1 MRRLFLLAA
10 LGALTAC
17 SDPSTPSRQAEQG
30 QKGTETAKVA
40 PPIAQ
45 PSPTVP
51 ANAPSA
57 LALDDGQGGPPA
69 VAASGD
75 AAVAEAA
82 AEPPSSAP
90 AQALEATAPVSP
102 AAPSADAS
110 PLLAA
115 INDASVAA
123 KSAPPSGWTIKGVD
137 PALVRLEV
145 LLDRAGFSPGVIDG
159 KDGQNLKQAL
169 AAYASAKG
177 LDDDAARMSLAM
189 DSAPAAQS
197 YTITMEDEKGPF
209 IGDPP
214 KDYELMA
221 KLPVLSY
228 SSPLQALAEKFHMD
242 QRLLKALNPE
252 ADFGKAG
259 SAILVAAPRTGP
271 RSFTAARIEVDKSK
285 DEVRVYDASGAVVA
299 YYPATVG
306 STERPAPSGAFK
318 VVAVAHRPA
327 YFYDPKRLTF
337 APEGARGKLRIA
349 PGPNNPVGDTWIA
362 LNIPTYGIHGTP
374 EPASI
379 GKRQSHGCV
388 RLTNW
393 DAVELGKAVKKGV
406 PVVFV
411 GTERKA

>member
-1 MRRLFLLAA
+1 
-10 LGALTAC
+10 
-17 SDPSTPSRQAEQG
+17 
-30 QKGTETAKVA
+30 V
-40 PPIAQ
+40 
-45 PSPTVP
+45 V
-51 ANAPSA
+51 
-57 LALDDGQGGPPA
+57 
-69 VAASGD
+69 
-75 AAVAEAA
+75 
-82 AEPPSSAP
+82 
-90 AQALEATAPVSP
+90 
-102 AAPSADAS
+102 
-110 PLLAA
+110 
-115 INDASVAA
+115 
-123 KSAPPSGWTIKGVD
+123 
-137 PALVRLEV
+137 
-145 LLDRAGFSPGVIDG
+145 DG

-169 AAYASAKG
+169 AAYASARG
-177 LDDDAARMSLAM
+177 LDEDAARMSLAM
-189 DSAPAAQS
+189 DSAPAAQI
-197 YTITMEDEKGPF
+197 YTITAEDEKGPF

-221 KLPVLSY
+221 KLPALSY

-242 QRLLKALNPE
+242 QRLLTALNPGV
-252 ADFGKAG
+252 DFGTAG
-259 SAILVAAPRTGP
+259 STILVAAPRPAP
-271 RSFTAARIEVDKSK
+271 RAYTAARIEVDKSR
-285 DEVRVYDASGAVVA
+285 DEVRVYDTSGAVVA

-306 STERPAPSGAFK
+306 STERPAPSGDFK
-318 VVAVAHRPA
+318 VVAVARHPA

-337 APEGARGKLRIA
+337 APQGARGKLRIA